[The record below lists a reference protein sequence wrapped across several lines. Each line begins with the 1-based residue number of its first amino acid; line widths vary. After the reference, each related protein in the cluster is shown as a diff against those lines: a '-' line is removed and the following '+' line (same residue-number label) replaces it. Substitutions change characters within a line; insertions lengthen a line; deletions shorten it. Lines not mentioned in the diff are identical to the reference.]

1 MPSPKSVFA
10 VVAPIRQILEALR
23 TSAAVKFSPLFR
35 TQERASMYSS
45 ETPDTCTKLFWLPAA
60 T

>member
-45 ETPDTCTKLFWLPAA
+45 ETPDTCTKLF
-60 T
+60 